1 MMLQNVPAHQVSHI
15 GVRESES
22 YLYTPMACDNDVR
35 DGGVERD
42 VKDCEQRNPESEPV
56 YARFESNMCV

>member
-1 MMLQNVPAHQVSHI
+1 MLQDVPAHHASHI

-22 YLYTPMACDNDVR
+22 YLYTPMACDNDVH

-42 VKDCEQRNPESEPV
+42 VKDREQRNPESEPA